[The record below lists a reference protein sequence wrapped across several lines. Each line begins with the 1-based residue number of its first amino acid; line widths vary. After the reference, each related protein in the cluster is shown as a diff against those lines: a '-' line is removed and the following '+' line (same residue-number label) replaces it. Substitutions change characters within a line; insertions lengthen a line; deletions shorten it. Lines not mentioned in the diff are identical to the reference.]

1 MPELPDLQIF
11 SANLNKALA
20 GKTVKEVTVLKSQK
34 HVSEKELN
42 KALKGKKLLSVY
54 REGKELR
61 FRFEDSQILG
71 LHLMLNGKLYLFE
84 EKNSH
89 KSALVEIF
97 FEDGAGLALTD
108 FQGFA
113 NISLNPQESDVPDA
127 LSDDLNVNY
136 LESKLKR
143 SRTAIKNILMD
154 QKIIRGIG
162 NAYADEILWEAKLSP
177 FSAANKIPAEQL
189 TKLIE
194 SIKSSLT
201 EAERQI
207 KESHP
212 DIINGEVRDFLK
224 IHNHRHKTSPTGSSI
239 KTDEINKRKT
249 YFTEEQVEYK

>member
-20 GKTVKEVTVLKSQK
+20 GKTVKEVALLKPQK
-34 HVSEKELN
+34 QVSEKELN
-42 KALKGKKLLSVY
+42 KALNGKKLLSVY

-61 FRFEDSQILG
+61 FEFDDNQIVG

-84 EKNSH
+84 ETNSH
-89 KSALVEIF
+89 KSTLVEMLF
-97 FEDGAGLALTD
+97 KDGAGIALTD

-113 NISLNPQESDVPDA
+113 NISLNPEESKVPDA

-136 LESKLKR
+136 LEAKLKR

-162 NAYADEILWEAKLSP
+162 NAYADEILWEAKISP
-177 FSAANKIPAEQL
+177 FSTANKIPADQI

-194 SIKSSLT
+194 SIKLSLT

-207 KESHP
+207 KKSHP

-224 IHNHRHKTSPTGSSI
+224 IHNHRHKNSPTGSSI

-249 YFTEEQVEYK
+249 YFTEEQIEYK

>member
-20 GKTVKEVTVLKSQK
+20 GKTVKEVTVLKPQK
-34 HVSEKELN
+34 QVSEIELN
-42 KALKGKKLLSVY
+42 KALNNKKLLSVY

-61 FRFEDSQILG
+61 FEFDDNQIVG

-84 EKNSH
+84 ERNSH
-89 KSALVEIF
+89 KSTLMEML

-113 NISLNPQESDVPDA
+113 NISLNPEESKVPDA
-127 LSDDLNVNY
+127 LSNDLNVDY
-136 LESKLKR
+136 LEAKLKR

-194 SIKSSLT
+194 SIKTSLT

-207 KESHP
+207 KKSHP

-249 YFTEEQVEYK
+249 YFTDEQVEYK